1 MSWDGLVQDLII
13 KLRMKWEWIDLETNK
28 IENELGWI
36 GLGSINETYNEM
48 EWIDLGSNKIEN

>member
-1 MSWDGLVQDLII
+1 M
-13 KLRMKWEWIDLETNK
+13 

-48 EWIDLGSNKIEN
+48 GWIGLGSNKIEN

>member
-1 MSWDGLVQDLII
+1 
-13 KLRMKWEWIDLETNK
+13 MKWEWIDLETNK

-48 EWIDLGSNKIEN
+48 GWIGLGSNKIEN